1 MVKININVIFYII
14 TGWINV
20 MISEEPQGLSRK
32 IVIINDN
39 STSYSAASSFW
50 RRSALHLGPNSD
62 DCMMKTYV
70 MQYISYNYVLLNSW
84 FSSCMEQ
91 RDHTV
96 HHLENVSNTQKYGSN
111 LNSSHQGFNS
121 GCFVINLQRSIM
133 PLLEE

>member
-39 STSYSAASSFW
+39 SISYSAASSFW

-84 FSSCMEQ
+84 FLSCMEQ

-121 GCFVINLQRSIM
+121 GCFVIHLQRSIM
-133 PLLEE
+133 LLLEE

>member
-1 MVKININVIFYII
+1 MVISMLAIFLLHYRLNQRNCLRGTLGQFERII
-14 TGWINV
+14 IFNDSF
-20 MISEEPQGLSRK
+20 ISHS
-32 IVIINDN
+32 D
-39 STSYSAASSFW
+39 SYFW
-50 RRSALHLGPNSD
+50 RRSALHLLPNWD

-84 FSSCMEQ
+84 FLSCMEQ

>member
-39 STSYSAASSFW
+39 SISYSAASSFW

-84 FSSCMEQ
+84 FLSCMEQ

-96 HHLENVSNTQKYGSN
+96 HHLENVSNTQKYGGN

>member
-39 STSYSAASSFW
+39 SISYSAASSFW

-84 FSSCMEQ
+84 FLSCMEQ

>member
-39 STSYSAASSFW
+39 SISYSAASSFW

-84 FSSCMEQ
+84 FLSCMEQ

-121 GCFVINLQRSIM
+121 GCFVINLQPSIM

>member
-39 STSYSAASSFW
+39 SISYSAASSFW

>member
-39 STSYSAASSFW
+39 SISYSAASSFW

-84 FSSCMEQ
+84 FLSCMEQ

-121 GCFVINLQRSIM
+121 GCFVINLQCSIM

>member
-1 MVKININVIFYII
+1 MLQYFYFII
-14 TGWINV
+14 GWINV

-39 STSYSAASSFW
+39 SISYSAASSFW

-84 FSSCMEQ
+84 FLSCMEQ